1 MLSLHA
7 SFRNNTTV
15 FGESPP
21 SSRRDSV
28 HIRVFLLTI
37 FLVFYYIPCNDQV
50 SIQNLFYSCNLFEN
64 ESCSSFSFGPFYAMI
79 ANMAKK
85 AFEPKRPGFF
95 IRPRYIILFFILT
108 FFVLGGVYL
117 SQQTKLQSI
126 AEEKVTLQTEL
137 DSLKVEEERLE
148 RMLEYMQTTD
158 YLIQYAREKLG
169 YVFPDDWKFYD
180 PNEEAEVT
188 PKMVET
194 PTPLPAL
201 TTPSPGPSSTPTPLA
216 RSTPDDSI
224 PIVTLGP

>member
-1 MLSLHA
+1 
-7 SFRNNTTV
+7 
-15 FGESPP
+15 
-21 SSRRDSV
+21 
-28 HIRVFLLTI
+28 
-37 FLVFYYIPCNDQV
+37 
-50 SIQNLFYSCNLFEN
+50 
-64 ESCSSFSFGPFYAMI
+64 MI

-194 PTPLPAL
+194 PTPLPRSRRL
-201 TTPSPGPSSTPTPLA
+201 RRGLRQRRRLWQGPHPTTRSRSSH
-216 RSTPDDSI
+216 
-224 PIVTLGP
+224 LGHETDCF